1 MVRRFHDNLSRS
13 KKTAE
18 DIEQAYQS
26 GYSEGDSAGYTRGD
40 TAGYSRGYSEG
51 EAAGISA
58 TKKGTAVAENVLTGK
73 TFTNASG
80 IEIPGTMP
88 DKTGFSQIV
97 TPGTSQQEILIPKG
111 FHDGAGKITVGAGLD
126 TSDATATAANIL
138 TGATAYVNN
147 IKVTGSMP
155 NQASWSQTVTPGS
168 AAQAITIPAGYHNGS
183 GKVNVGAA
191 SSGDIKEIIRDASEI
206 AALITDSSE
215 TFYDGNETR
224 YYKSIQVD
232 PNQTVIFVY
241 NDQAGSYYSEYYY
254 HQNFMYLAGANP
266 VYLNEGY
273 SQSVSPYTYYYNVI
287 LSVKAD
293 NTGLIKWYDHVT
305 QRTSSGVQTMHYSP
319 VTIKEIIKL

>member
-13 KKTAE
+13 KKNAE
-18 DIEQAYQS
+18 ELEQAYQS

-80 IEIPGTMP
+80 IEIPGVMP
-88 DKTGFSQIV
+88 DKTGFSQIIM
-97 TPGTSQQEILIPKG
+97 PSTSQQEILIPKG

-147 IKVTGSMP
+147 VKVTGAMP
-155 NQASWSQTVTPGS
+155 NQASWSQTVTPSS
-168 AAQAITIPAGYHNGS
+168 AAQSIAIPAGYHNGS

-191 SSGDIKEIIRDASEI
+191 SSNMSDLKLAMYSDASGVDNGGEFYLKSNECYLVI
-206 AALITDSSE
+206 DLNNTNGYISVKNQYGEDVNRDFTYSWD
-215 TFYDGNETR
+215 TFYWFKTDTSNG
-224 YYKSIQVD
+224 
-232 PNQTVIFVY
+232 VILIPQKNATFKFY
-241 NDQAGSYYSEYYY
+241 SGSG
-254 HQNFMYLAGANP
+254 NFMYVLIVMPRSTGNTS
-266 VYLNEGY
+266 YL
-273 SQSVSPYTYYYNVI
+273 TYF
-287 LSVKAD
+287 
-293 NTGLIKWYDHVT
+293 
-305 QRTSSGVQTMHYSP
+305 
-319 VTIKEIIKL
+319 